1 MIGER
6 AMTYSPVPF
15 LSLELGF
22 MKDVPYKVREE
33 EEKEGGGAKLSHC
46 HSWHRVA

>member
-15 LSLELGF
+15 LSLDFGF
-22 MKDVPYKVREE
+22 MKDVPYKVTEE
-33 EEKEGGGAKLSHC
+33 EEETKLSLC